1 MAQVASQIGF
11 DGVELTVR
19 PYGHVE
25 PEAVEVALP
34 QAVEAMKKAGVDP
47 LMMVTAVT
55 DPQDPITQKVL
66 KNCRL
71 KRFQVLSYG
80 LLQVYQRR

>member
-1 MAQVASQIGF
+1 M
-11 DGVELTVR
+11 
-19 PYGHVE
+19 
-25 PEAVEVALP
+25 EVALP

-66 KNCRL
+66 KTAAL
-71 KRFQVLSYG
+71 YG
-80 LLQVYQRR
+80 FRYYRMGYFKYTKDGSIPNDY